1 MKIILDAM
9 GGDLAPEAPVLGA
22 IDAAK
27 DFGAEIT
34 LVGRS
39 EEILEVMRKNG
50 YNDLPKGV
58 EIAGADDVVD
68 MHDDPGTVIHK
79 RKNSSMVIGL
89 RLLADGQGDAFVSA
103 GSTGALLTGATLI
116 VKRVKGIRRA
126 AMGPAMPNK
135 KGGNTVICDCGAN
148 AECTPEFLL
157 QFGLV
162 GSAYAKK
169 KYGIENPRVGLLN
182 IGTEDSKGTQLQRD
196 AYALLTDASQK
207 GLLNFV
213 GNVEARGVP
222 LGDVDVVVCDG
233 FSGNVLLKS
242 IEGTAMFVGSL
253 MKRMFKKNV
262 FSKLGYLLCSS
273 GVKQRRARCIKENK
287 EEKEIPGKK
296 PAAEKPDAFAEQS
309 TSHTANA
316 APAVLYGEQ
325 GRKRCPQAAWRRS
338 PAFSTGER
346 IKGRRAWCRN
356 RNGRPF
362 RAQLKISYTATRKT
376 ATRCWNFPAGETFI
390 PRWASFRM

>member
-9 GGDLAPEAPVLGA
+9 GGDNAPEAPVLGA
-22 IDAAK
+22 VEAAK
-27 DFGAEIT
+27 TYGIEIV
-34 LVGRS
+34 LVGRG
-39 EEILEVMRKNG
+39 EDILAVLKKHGIDNLPEGMEISN
-50 YNDLPKGV
+50 
-58 EIAGADDVVD
+58 ADDVVD
-68 MHDDPGTVIHK
+68 MHDDPASIIHK

-89 RLLADGQGDAFVSA
+89 KMLADGLGDAFVSA
-103 GSTGALLTGATLI
+103 GSTGALLTGATLL
-116 VKRVKGIRRA
+116 VKRGKGIRRA

-135 KGGNTVICDCGAN
+135 AGGKTVIVDCGAN

-273 GVKQRRARCIKENK
+273 GVKQMMKLLDYH
-287 EEKEIPGKK
+287 EIGGTQLLGIKK
-296 PAAEKPDAFAEQS
+296 PVIKAHGASDRLAFRNAVKQAMDAAENDITQDLEQALALLAQS
-309 TSHTANA
+309 K
-316 APAVLYGEQ
+316 EQ
-325 GRKRCPQAAWRRS
+325 
-338 PAFSTGER
+338 T
-346 IKGRRAWCRN
+346 N
-356 RNGRPF
+356 D
-362 RAQLKISYTATRKT
+362 
-376 ATRCWNFPAGETFI
+376 
-390 PRWASFRM
+390 